1 MKQFSQKYYQGSWR
15 KQVNCMFFLH
25 WLVGC
30 QFPIV
35 SFEITKIAKQALVKS
50 LTNLLNK
57 YGLRKNIIVYVKD
70 EGFNLNAIALECI
83 INYESLSVKRKAS
96 KELVLCTLFQ
106 RCVFMVEQKKRFAK
120 I

>member
-70 EGFNLNAIALECI
+70 EGFNLNARTIALKCI
-83 INYESLSVKRKAS
+83 INCEFLGVEESFQGTCFGQTFS
-96 KELVLCTLFQ
+96 KVC
-106 RCVFMVEQKKRFAK
+106 
-120 I
+120 